1 MYACIRIRTPLSRCL
16 SAFLV
21 VLFAVNV
28 LASCSFAPAA
38 PPSVPT
44 APVPR
49 PTTAMP
55 IVSAFDS
62 VATATA
68 TMTAPTTAPTMPPVP
83 TVSAFPATIA
93 ATPALLPTPTTPP
106 AMLPS
111 PTMAAPASP
120 APVASTLTPTSAMR
134 VRPTVPPASRSPRAT
149 ATTSATYGT
158 GTNAGVSEGVR
169 VTGADRWQSAGFTG
183 KGVKV
188 GIIDSSFNGYRRFL
202 PGATVTTRSFRRDG
216 KVENASDADGYHGT
230 ACAEIIHEMAPDAA
244 LYLTVED
251 QEVTSRSEQIFADE
265 IDWLIGNGVT
275 IISSSVGQDGGVP
288 HDGTSGYDRIV
299 DRARARGVF
308 FVFAAGNSG
317 SGDFTSDEAEG
328 HYAAT
333 FTDADRDGFHDFGGA
348 NELTIH
354 LFRDDVIL
362 DLNWDDWQMPHSTY
376 GLYLYDATGN
386 EVARATDRVGPG
398 SVPTQE
404 IANRF
409 KRGTYTLRIRNLT
422 PNVRPVRL
430 DLYFSGAQFAE
441 ITSAGSITVPADARG
456 AVAVGESDWKT
467 DAVFPGSSQ
476 GPTLDG
482 RTKPELVAP
491 SCVTSAVYKAT
502 ADDVFCGTSAAAP
515 HLAGAAALVRQANP
529 LFTPDDLLAFFQTN
543 AKHLTGA
550 GADPNTGGAG
560 RLDLGIPP
568 K

>member
-1 MYACIRIRTPLSRCL
+1 M
-16 SAFLV
+16 
-21 VLFAVNV
+21 
-28 LASCSFAPAA
+28 
-38 PPSVPT
+38 
-44 APVPR
+44 
-49 PTTAMP
+49 
-55 IVSAFDS
+55 
-62 VATATA
+62 
-68 TMTAPTTAPTMPPVP
+68 
-83 TVSAFPATIA
+83 
-93 ATPALLPTPTTPP
+93 
-106 AMLPS
+106 
-111 PTMAAPASP
+111 
-120 APVASTLTPTSAMR
+120 
-134 VRPTVPPASRSPRAT
+134 
-149 ATTSATYGT
+149 
-158 GTNAGVSEGVR
+158 
-169 VTGADRWQSAGFTG
+169 TGADRWQTAGFTG
-183 KGVKV
+183 TGVKV

-216 KVENASDADGYHGT
+216 KVENASDTDGYHGT

-265 IDWLIGNGVT
+265 IDWLVGNGVT

-299 DRARARGVF
+299 DRAQARGVF

-333 FTDADRDGFHDFGGA
+333 FTDADHDGFHDFGGA

-376 GLYLYDATGN
+376 GLYLYDADGN
-386 EVARATDRVGPG
+386 EVARSTDRVGPG
-398 SVPTQE
+398 NVPTQE

-441 ITSAGSITVPADARG
+441 ITPAGSITVPADARG

-491 SCVTSAVYKAT
+491 SCVMSAVYKAT

-543 AKHLTGA
+543 AKHLIGA
-550 GADPNTGGAG
+550 DADPNTGGAG

>member
-1 MYACIRIRTPLSRCL
+1 M
-16 SAFLV
+16 
-21 VLFAVNV
+21 
-28 LASCSFAPAA
+28 
-38 PPSVPT
+38 
-44 APVPR
+44 
-49 PTTAMP
+49 
-55 IVSAFDS
+55 
-62 VATATA
+62 
-68 TMTAPTTAPTMPPVP
+68 
-83 TVSAFPATIA
+83 
-93 ATPALLPTPTTPP
+93 
-106 AMLPS
+106 
-111 PTMAAPASP
+111 
-120 APVASTLTPTSAMR
+120 
-134 VRPTVPPASRSPRAT
+134 
-149 ATTSATYGT
+149 
-158 GTNAGVSEGVR
+158 
-169 VTGADRWQSAGFTG
+169 TGADRWQTAGFTG

-202 PGATVTTRSFRRDG
+202 PGVTVTTRSFRRDG

-265 IDWLIGNGVT
+265 IDWLVGNGVT

-299 DRARARGVF
+299 DRARAQGVF

-376 GLYLYDATGN
+376 GLYLYDADGN

-409 KRGTYTLRIRNLT
+409 RRGTYTLRIRNLT
-422 PNVRPVRL
+422 PNVRPVRF

-502 ADDVFCGTSAAAP
+502 ADEVFCGTSAAAP

-543 AKHLTGA
+543 AKHLIGA
-550 GADPNTGGAG
+550 GADPNIGGAG